1 MDFYRKYLPLL
12 HLNERQYNV
21 IALTGGRMSGKTTHS
36 ILGVLIECLRK
47 KAVFVSFVKQKTL

>member
-12 HLNERQYNV
+12 HLSERQYNV

-36 ILGVLIECLRK
+36 ILGVLVECLRK
-47 KAVFVSFVKQKTL
+47 KSRVCFFFFF